1 MHKEDVMRIER
12 VDTDE
17 IIGLTCPKT
26 GNRILWNDD
35 DIEDALRGSI
45 VRAVVTGLYPE
56 ECAIEDMPLASAWK
70 LHYASVNTRKMSL
83 DEVVEAFPAS
93 GRALKVV
100 SGGIACGPVR
110 DATFFI
116 VPPDLSSK
124 CFIRAGSDGDAEG
137 EAE

>member
-100 SGGIACGPVR
+100 SGGIACGPVY
-110 DATFFI
+110 DVTYYI
-116 VPPDLSSK
+116 LLEELSDE
-124 CFIRAGSDGDAEG
+124 CFIRADVDAEG
-137 EAE
+137 ANAS